1 VSAPESG
8 PPLRPPVRG
17 DVRAIVDLA
26 IAVDVAQYGE
36 PDFTE
41 EDVLA
46 DWEAPRFDPGRDA
59 WVAAGPEGR
68 LSGYATVWEKDPGRE
83 LTSTILVH
91 PEDWA
96 TGVGERLLAA
106 TEARAAERIRAAGSS
121 SARLATV
128 VPSVS
133 AARIDLVRTSGYRHT
148 RTYVRMDIDLTG
160 REIRRVEPPGIEIR
174 RYRPGVDDRAL
185 HEAIEESFADHF
197 RHVRE
202 PHEEWMALRTRDPRF
217 NPELWFVAW
226 DGAQAAGGILGYDL
240 GDICWIRELG
250 VRRAWR
256 RRGLGTALLLR
267 SFEDFRSRGRYKV
280 CLGVDSDNAYQATR
294 LYERAGMVVGQ
305 EHEFWEKQVEAAP

>member
-1 VSAPESG
+1 VNAPGVG
-8 PPLRPPVRG
+8 PPLRPPERG
-17 DVRAIVDLA
+17 DVPGIVDLA
-26 IAVDVAQYGE
+26 VAVDLAQYGA

-46 DWEAPRFDPGRDA
+46 DWEAPRFDRLRDA
-59 WVAAGPEGR
+59 WVAPAPEGR

-106 TEARAAERIRAAGSS
+106 TEARAAERVRAAGST
-121 SARLATV
+121 SARLAMV
-128 VPSVS
+128 VPSVN
-133 AARIDLVRTSGYRHT
+133 AARIALARAAGYQHT

-160 REIRRVEPPGIEIR
+160 REIRCVEPAGIEIR
-174 RYRPGVDDRAL
+174 RFRLGVDDRAL

-202 PHEEWMALRTRDPRF
+202 PHEEWMALRTQDPRF
-217 NPELWFVAW
+217 NPDLWFVAW
-226 DGAQAAGGILGYDL
+226 DGAEAAGGILGYDL

-256 RRGLGTALLLR
+256 RRGLGMALLLR
-267 SFEDFRSRGRYKV
+267 SFEDFRSRGRHQI
-280 CLGVDSDNAYQATR
+280 CLGVDSDNAYRATR

-305 EHEFWEKQVEAAP
+305 EHEFWEREIRP